1 MRRILK
7 QLGLA
12 ATMAG
17 VMATAACNKPG
28 ATDSELE
35 QDLKQANSSLEM
47 APQGGGTAVISAIEE
62 TPTAKPAASPQRAR
76 APQRATPHATPAPQ
90 PTRVAEKPI
99 EMPPEPT
106 RVAQRPSETPAPAPA
121 AEPVTTPTVRPTAP
135 SPRPIGER
143 PGTYKS
149 EAEVLRNLPIPVNP

>member
-1 MRRILK
+1 MRRIFK

-12 ATMAG
+12 AAMAG
-17 VMATAACNKPG
+17 VVATAACNRSG
-28 ATDSELE
+28 STDSELE

-47 APQGGGTAVISAIEE
+47 APQGSGTAVISAIEE

-90 PTRVAEKPI
+90 PARAAEKPVDA
-99 EMPPEPT
+99 PQPT
-106 RVAQRPSETPAPAPA
+106 RVAQNPVDPPPAPAPA
-121 AEPVTTPTVRPTAP
+121 AQPATAPAVRPTAP

-143 PGTYKS
+143 PGRYKS
-149 EAEVLRNLPIPVNP
+149 EAEVLRSLPIPVNP

>member
-1 MRRILK
+1 MRMIFK

-12 ATMAG
+12 AAMAG
-17 VMATAACNKPG
+17 LVATAACSKAG

-47 APQGGGTAVISAIEE
+47 APQGSGTAVISAVEE
-62 TPTAKPAASPQRAR
+62 TPSARAAASPQRAR
-76 APQRATPHATPAPQ
+76 APRRATPHATPAPL
-90 PTRVAEKPI
+90 
-99 EMPPEPT
+99 PT
-106 RVAQRPSETPAPAPA
+106 RVAQKPVEMPPAPAPA
-121 AEPVTTPTVRPTAP
+121 AQPVATPTVRPSAP

-149 EAEVLRNLPIPVNP
+149 EGEVLRNLPIPVNP